1 MAFTN
6 LETRE
11 IHCKVIYFGP
21 PASGKTANLRSIF
34 NASAAEARSGLLEL
48 QEDSGSTKFFDFLP
62 LSMGMVRDFHLK
74 LHLFTLPMNP
84 LYDSVP
90 SVIMRGVDGIIFVA
104 DSRVECMADNV
115 EYLLR
120 CRRILLD
127 EGYNMSDLPR
137 VLQYNKRDVQ
147 HPMPVEIMRQE
158 LNPSG
163 LPDFEATATKGT
175 GVLETIESLAR
186 QMTQRLEHTAK
197 LDS

>member
-1 MAFTN
+1 
-6 LETRE
+6 
-11 IHCKVIYFGP
+11 
-21 PASGKTANLRSIF
+21 
-34 NASAAEARSGLLEL
+34 
-48 QEDSGSTKFFDFLP
+48 
-62 LSMGMVRDFHLK
+62 
-74 LHLFTLPMNP
+74 
-84 LYDSVP
+84 
-90 SVIMRGVDGIIFVA
+90 
-104 DSRVECMADNV
+104 
-115 EYLLR
+115 
-120 CRRILLD
+120 
-127 EGYNMSDLPR
+127 MSDLPR